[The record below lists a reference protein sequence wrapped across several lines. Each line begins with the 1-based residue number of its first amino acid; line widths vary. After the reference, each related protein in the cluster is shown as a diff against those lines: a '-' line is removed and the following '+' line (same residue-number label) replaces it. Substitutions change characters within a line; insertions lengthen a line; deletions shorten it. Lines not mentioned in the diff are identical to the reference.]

1 MSQILP
7 LACDD
12 WTNVFLLD
20 SMSSNAAN
28 DICDEQ
34 NLHEIEVTLPKERTV
49 PDWSGCRACESRF
62 HPPISLSV
70 NALALA
76 FAPRVARP
84 KFVEGTYGF
93 ELRRRWYAYI
103 TVVTRI
109 AISAICVIIVERK
122 KKNPLTKVEHH
133 SQHEGKRYW
142 RLLRK

>member
-28 DICDEQ
+28 DICYEQ
-34 NLHEIEVTLPKERTV
+34 NLHEIDVTLPKARTV
-49 PDWSGCRACESRF
+49 PDWRGSKVCESRF
-62 HPPISLSV
+62 NPPTSPSV
-70 NALALA
+70 KALALA
-76 FAPRVARP
+76 FAPSVARP

-109 AISAICVIIVERK
+109 SISAICYNCRAQK
-122 KKNPLTKVEHH
+122 KSLTKVEHH
-133 SQHEGKRYW
+133 SQHEGKRYC
-142 RLLRK
+142 RQLRK